1 MKACTDLPTAASPTA
16 LGTDA
21 ELPEVAPF
29 AAWLGLQMESA
40 ADGRVVLRLAPRPE
54 LLNRRGVI
62 HGGVLATLLD
72 SAMAR
77 ASRTVEG
84 VKDLGGTTDLHV
96 QYMRPAQGGVRV
108 EAWVEHAA
116 HKLCFCRG
124 EIRNADGAL
133 VAAGSASLR
142 LRR

>member
-1 MKACTDLPTAASPTA
+1 MVVDETA
-16 LGTDA
+16 LTMKEPDDVA
-21 ELPEVAPF
+21 VLPDVAPF
-29 AAWLGLQMESA
+29 AAWLGLETESA
-40 ADGRVVLRLAPRPE
+40 SQGRAVLRMKPRDE
-54 LLNRRGVI
+54 ILNRRSVI
-62 HGGVLATLLD
+62 HGGVLATMLD

-84 VKDLGGTTDLHV
+84 VSELGGTTDLHV
-96 QYMRPAQGGVRV
+96 QYMRPALGELRV

-116 HKLCFCRG
+116 RTLSFCRA
-124 EIRNADGAL
+124 EIRDASGEL